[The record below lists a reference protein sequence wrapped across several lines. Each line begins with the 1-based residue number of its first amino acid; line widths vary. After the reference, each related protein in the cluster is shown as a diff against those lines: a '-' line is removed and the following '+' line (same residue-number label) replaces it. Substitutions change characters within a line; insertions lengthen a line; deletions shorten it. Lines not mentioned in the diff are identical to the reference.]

1 MDPNA
6 ATYATVHAKRTLN
19 VTLSLVVQ
27 VALLLFVVGVVLWAV
42 LFTQMPATHDFFH
55 ELRHGLFLIP
65 CH

>member
-1 MDPNA
+1 
-6 ATYATVHAKRTLN
+6 
-19 VTLSLVVQ
+19 
-27 VALLLFVVGVVLWAV
+27 

>member
-1 MDPNA
+1 MSTEVVTF
-6 ATYATVHAKRTLN
+6 ATAHAKRTIN
-19 VTLSLVVQ
+19 ITLGLVVQ
-27 VALLLFVVGVVLWAV
+27 VALLLFVVGVVLWAI

>member
-1 MDPNA
+1 MEANPA
-6 ATYATVHAKRTLN
+6 SYATAHAKRTLN

-27 VALLLFVVGVVLWAV
+27 VVLLLFVVGVVLWAL

-55 ELRHGLFLIP
+55 DIRHGLFLIP